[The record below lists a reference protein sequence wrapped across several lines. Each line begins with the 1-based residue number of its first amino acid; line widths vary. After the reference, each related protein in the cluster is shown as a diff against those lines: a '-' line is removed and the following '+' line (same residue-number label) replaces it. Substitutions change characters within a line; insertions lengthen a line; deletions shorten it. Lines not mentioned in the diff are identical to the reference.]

1 MGFKT
6 LGLNPALVKAV
17 EGLGFQS
24 PMPIQ
29 EEAIPVLLSGERD
42 FVGLAHTGTGKT
54 AAFGLPLIQRI
65 DVSLPRPQGLVMCPT
80 RELCLQITLD
90 LKAFARHVKGIGI
103 VAVYGGAS
111 ISTQSKQLR
120 QGAQIIVATP
130 GRLLDLIDRKAVN
143 LSQVSC
149 AVLDEADEM
158 LNMGFQEDIDRIL
171 GQVPVH
177 RRIWLFSATMRAGVA
192 AVVRH
197 YLINPVEMT
206 VGGRNRGPENIEHT
220 CYMIHEKDRY
230 EALKRI
236 MDFTPNM
243 FGLVFC
249 RTRRETQKVAEALI
263 QDGYMAEAL
272 HGDLSQAQRDYVMRK
287 FRQRTVRV
295 LVATDVAARGLDVE
309 DITHVIHYNL
319 PDEAETY
326 THRSGRT
333 ARVGKS
339 GASVALV
346 NTKEMGR
353 IRELE
358 KRIDIRFRFGKVPK
372 GRAICEKQ
380 LFGLVGK
387 IVDTEVKHE
396 EIAEYLPAVYD
407 ALGRFDKEELIT
419 RFVSAEFN
427 RILEYYRH
435 TGDINVKAQSRTPES
450 SVPSNRPSK
459 RKDATKGKRTQRFFI
474 SVGRLDK
481 VNEKGMVR
489 LICDKSGIQPSMI
502 GDIALKREFSFFE
515 VEKSAAGKVR
525 KSFHNVLLG
534 GRPVEIRKV
543 LENDKF
549 GKA

>member
-1 MGFKT
+1 MDFET
-6 LGLNPALVKAV
+6 LGLRPALVKAV
-17 EGLGFQS
+17 EDLGFQS

-29 EEAIPVLLSGERD
+29 EKAIPLLLSGERD

-54 AAFGLPLIQRI
+54 GAFGLPLIQGI
-65 DVSLPRPQGLVMCPT
+65 DLTLPRPQGLVMCPT
-80 RELCLQITLD
+80 RELCLQITED
-90 LKAFARHVKGIGI
+90 LKKFARHVKGIGI

-111 ISTQSKQLR
+111 ISTQARQLK

-130 GRLLDLIDRKAVN
+130 GRLLDLLHRKAVN
-143 LSQVSC
+143 LSQVFC
-149 AVLDEADEM
+149 TVLDEADEM
-158 LNMGFQEDIDRIL
+158 LNMGFQEDIDSIL
-171 GQVPVH
+171 TQVPGH
-177 RRIWLFSATMRAGVA
+177 RRIWLFCATMRAGVR
-192 AVVRH
+192 AVVRN
-197 YLINPVEMT
+197 YLTDPVEVT
-206 VGGRNRGPENIEHT
+206 VGGLNRGPENIEHT
-220 CYMIHEKDRY
+220 CYMIREKDRY

-236 MDFTPNM
+236 MDFTPDM

-249 RTRRETQKVAEALI
+249 RTRRETQTVAEALM
-263 QDGYMAEAL
+263 QDGYQAEAL
-272 HGDLSQAQRDYVMRK
+272 HGDLSQTQRDYVMRK
-287 FRQRTVRV
+287 FRQGTVRI

-319 PDEAETY
+319 PDEAEIY

-339 GASVALV
+339 GASIALV
-346 NTKEMGR
+346 NTREMGR

-358 KRIDIRFRFGKVPK
+358 KRVDIRFRFGKIPQ

-380 LFGLVGK
+380 LFGLVEK
-387 IVDTEVKHE
+387 IVDTDIKQE

-427 RILEYYRH
+427 RFLDYYRH
-435 TGDINVKAQSRTPES
+435 TADINVKGNSKPPEAS
-450 SVPSNRPSK
+450 RPSK
-459 RKDATKGKRTQRFFI
+459 RKGLHNGKKTQRFFI

-502 GDIALKREFSFFE
+502 GNIALKREFSFFE
-515 VEKSAAGKVR
+515 VEKSAAGTVR
-525 KSFHNVLLG
+525 NSFHSVLLDG
-534 GRPVEIRKV
+534 KPVQVRKV
-543 LENDKF
+543 LKNDKY
-549 GKA
+549 GKR

>member
-1 MGFKT
+1 M
-6 LGLNPALVKAV
+6 PALVKAV
-17 EGLGFQS
+17 EELGFQS

-29 EEAIPVLLSGERD
+29 EKAIPVLLSGERD

-54 AAFGLPLIQRI
+54 GAFGLPLIQRI
-65 DVSLPRPQGLVMCPT
+65 DLTLPRPQGLVMCPT
-80 RELCLQITLD
+80 RELCLQITED
-90 LKAFARHVKGIGI
+90 LKKFARHVKGIGI

-111 ISTQSKQLR
+111 ISDQTRQLKH
-120 QGAQIIVATP
+120 GARIIVATP
-130 GRLLDLIDRKAVN
+130 GRLLDLLDRKAVK

-149 AVLDEADEM
+149 TVLDEADEM

-171 GQVPVH
+171 GQVPGH
-177 RRIWLFSATMRAGVA
+177 RKIWLFCATMRAGVA
-192 AVVRH
+192 AVVRN
-197 YLINPVEMT
+197 YLTNPVEVT

-220 CYMIHEKDRY
+220 CYMIREEHRY

-236 MDFTPNM
+236 VDFSPGM

-249 RTRRETQKVAEALI
+249 RTRRETQTVAETLM
-263 QDGYMAEAL
+263 QDGYQAEAL

-287 FRQRTVRV
+287 FRQRTVRI
-295 LVATDVAARGLDVE
+295 LVATDVAARGIDVE

-319 PDEAETY
+319 PDEPEIY

-333 ARVGKS
+333 ARIGKS
-339 GASVALV
+339 GASIALV
-346 NTKEMGR
+346 NTREMGR
-353 IRELE
+353 VRELE
-358 KRIDIRFRFGKVPK
+358 KRVDIRFRFGKIPK

-380 LFGLVGK
+380 LFGLVEK
-387 IVDTEVKHE
+387 IVDTDVKQE

-407 ALGRFDKEELIT
+407 ALSKFDKEELIT

-427 RILEYYRH
+427 RFLDYYRH
-435 TGDINVKAQSRTPES
+435 TVDINVKGHSNPPKASRPSRTKP
-450 SVPSNRPSK
+450 
-459 RKDATKGKRTQRFFI
+459 TLKGKKTQRFFI

-489 LICDKSGIQPSMI
+489 LICDQSGIRPGMI

-515 VEKSAAGKVR
+515 VERSAAGKVG

-534 GRPVEIRKV
+534 GRPVQVRKV
-543 LENDKF
+543 LKKDNQRK
-549 GKA
+549 G